1 MKQHHSI
8 DKHFDTSNL
17 SQSVRVMGGQN
28 VYGASIGI
36 LMLDTQF
43 PRIPGDIGNATTW
56 PFPVHYK
63 IVRGASVE
71 KVVLQKSAGL
81 LEPFIEAAEE
91 LVAMGAL
98 GITTSCGFLS
108 LFQKELSAAIKVPV
122 ATSSL
127 MQVPM
132 VQNLLPLDKKVGV
145 LTVSAAALTAEH
157 LAAVGVSIETPIMGT
172 DDGVEF
178 SRVFI
183 DNETSMNMHLIQQ
196 DMLAAGRALKAY
208 CPELGAVVLE
218 CTNMAPYA
226 NLLQRD
232 LGVPVYSIYN
242 LIHWFQSGLT
252 PLVFPLA

>member
-1 MKQHHSI
+1 MNTFK
-8 DKHFDTSNL
+8 T
-17 SQSVRVMGGQN
+17 QSARVAGGQN
-28 VYGASIGI
+28 VYGASVGI
-36 LMLDTQF
+36 LMLDTLF

-71 KVVLQKSAGL
+71 KVVLQKSEGL
-81 LEPFIEAAEE
+81 LEPFIKAAEE
-91 LVAMGAL
+91 LVSMGAL

-108 LFQKELSAAIKVPV
+108 LFQRELAEAIKVPV

-127 MQVPM
+127 MQVPI
-132 VQNLLPLDKKVGV
+132 VQNLLPPNKKVGV
-145 LTVSAAALTAEH
+145 LTVSAASLSADHLTA
-157 LAAVGVSIETPIMGT
+157 VGASIDTPVMGT
-172 DDGVEF
+172 DAGVEF

-183 DNETSMNMHLIQQ
+183 NNETSMDMNLIRQ
-196 DMLAAGRALKAY
+196 DMLDAGRALKTQI
-208 CPELGAVVLE
+208 PELGAVVLE

-226 NLLQRD
+226 SLLQRD

-252 PLVFPLA
+252 PPVFPSPFE